1 MLKQQTSNE
10 TRRSLQDL
18 REEPDDCL
26 FLSAQAGDQL
36 AFRVLVERHV
46 GLVRRLALNV
56 LRDEQEAEDVAQEVF
71 VSAWR
76 NRASW
81 RPEAKF
87 TTWLYRIAMNR
98 AIDCYRSRR
107 PTPQPQEELTR
118 LIDRD
123 ADNAEPPR
131 QEEGIEQQ
139 ELAGTL
145 GAALKRLPANQRR
158 AIELYYYEDMEV
170 ARIAEVMVTSEQSVR
185 SLLKRGKQ
193 ALKLRLRNGKSL
205 PGHGSRNVPGT
216 ARAVRN
222 RP

>member
-1 MLKQQTSNE
+1 
-10 TRRSLQDL
+10 
-18 REEPDDCL
+18 L
-26 FLSAQAGDQL
+26 FLSAQAGDHL

-81 RPEAKF
+81 RPEARF

-123 ADNAEPPR
+123 AANAEPAR
-131 QEEGIEQQ
+131 QEEGLEQQ
-139 ELAGTL
+139 ELSGVL
-145 GAALKRLPANQRR
+145 RSALQRLPATQRR
-158 AIELYYYEDMEV
+158 AIELFYYEDVEV
-170 ARIAEVMVTSEQSVR
+170 ARIAELMVTSEQSVR
-185 SLLKRGKQ
+185 SLLKRGRQ

-205 PGHGSRNVPGT
+205 PGHGSRDVPGT
-216 ARAVRN
+216 AREVRN
-222 RP
+222 RS